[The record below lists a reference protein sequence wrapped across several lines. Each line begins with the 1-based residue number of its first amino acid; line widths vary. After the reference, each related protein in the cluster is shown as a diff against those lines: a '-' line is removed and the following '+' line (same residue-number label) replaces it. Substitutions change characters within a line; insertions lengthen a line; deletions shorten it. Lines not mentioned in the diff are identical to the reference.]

1 LEHSPHTAPL
11 VSRPAPIV
19 LAAVYFFYGTVIL
32 RTLAEAHLI
41 ASALPAYLGL
51 EFLFGMLF
59 TLVLWRPIRRGIWP
73 HLYFI
78 FQTLLVL
85 RLLLPYPR
93 LDFFNILLA
102 LLSFQAPLLFVDW
115 RRWTWVMALVSII
128 ILSLTVLLG
137 VYGFALSLIP
147 AAASIIFPG
156 YVAVAQEIETAQ
168 HKRQELLAELQQA
181 NQQLTASADQV
192 EELSSI
198 QERDRLA
205 RELHDSVSQTVFSIS
220 LHTRAAQI
228 ILERQPD
235 RIQSQLERLQVLS
248 RSALD
253 EMRGLI
259 AHLRP
264 PENESAERIK
274 T

>member
-1 LEHSPHTAPL
+1 MEHSTRAAHLA
-11 VSRPAPIV
+11 SRPAPII
-19 LAAVYFFYGTVIL
+19 LAAVYFFYVTVIL

-41 ASALPAYLGL
+41 STALPVYLGL
-51 EFLFGMLF
+51 EFLFGVLF
-59 TLVLWRPIRRGIWP
+59 TLMLWRPMHGGIWP

-85 RLLLPYPR
+85 RLLIPFPR

-102 LLSFQAPLLFVDW
+102 LLSFQVPLLFVDW
-115 RRWTWVMALVSII
+115 RRRAWVMAFMLII

-137 VYGFALSLIP
+137 VYGLALSLIP
-147 AAASIIFPG
+147 AAASIIFPA
-156 YVAVAQEIETAQ
+156 YVAVAQEIATAQ
-168 HKRQELLAELQQA
+168 HKRQELLTELQQA

-192 EELSSI
+192 DELSSI
-198 QERDRLA
+198 QERNRLA

-228 ILERQPD
+228 ILEREPD
-235 RIQSQLERLQVLS
+235 RIQSQLERLQTLT

-259 AHLRP
+259 AQLRP

>member
-1 LEHSPHTAPL
+1 M
-11 VSRPAPIV
+11 

-32 RTLAEAHLI
+32 RTLAEADLI
-41 ASALPAYLGL
+41 ATALPVYLGL
-51 EFLFGMLF
+51 EFLFGVLF
-59 TLVLWRPIRRGIWP
+59 TLVLWHPIRRGILP
-73 HLYFI
+73 HLYFV

-85 RLLLPYPR
+85 CLLVPYPR
-93 LDFFNILLA
+93 LDFFNILLG
-102 LLSFQAPLLFVDW
+102 LLSFQAPLLFTDR
-115 RRWTWVMALVSII
+115 RRWAWVAALLLII
-128 ILSLTVLLG
+128 ILSLTILLG
-137 VYGFALSLIP
+137 VYGFALSLIA

-156 YVAVAQEIETAQ
+156 YVAVAQEIEAAQ
-168 HKRQELLAELQQA
+168 HKRHELLAELQAA

-192 EELSSI
+192 EELSAI
-198 QERDRLA
+198 QERNRLA

-228 ILERQPD
+228 ILEREPD
-235 RIQSQLERLQVLS
+235 RIKSPLERLQALS

-264 PENESAERIK
+264 PENEFAERIK

>member
-1 LEHSPHTAPL
+1 MQHLNHAAYPL
-11 VSRPAPIV
+11 SRPAPIILV
-19 LAAVYFFYGTVIL
+19 AVYFFYVAVIL
-32 RTLAEAHLI
+32 RTLAEAHAI
-41 ASALPAYLGL
+41 ASSLPVYLGL
-51 EFLFGMLF
+51 EFLFGVLF
-59 TLVLWRPIRRGIWP
+59 TLVLWHPIRGGILP

-85 RLLLPYPR
+85 YLLVPYPR
-93 LDFFNILLA
+93 YDFFNILLG
-102 LLSFQAPLLFVDW
+102 LLAFQAPLLFTDW
-115 RRWTWVMALVSII
+115 RRRAWVMAFVLII

-137 VYGFALSLIP
+137 VYGFALSLIS
-147 AAASIIFPG
+147 AAASIIFPA
-156 YVAVAQEIETAQ
+156 YVAVAQEIEAAQ
-168 HKRQELLAELQQA
+168 RKRQELLAELQQA
-181 NQQLTASADQV
+181 NQQLTAFADQV

-198 QERDRLA
+198 QERNRLA

-228 ILERQPD
+228 MLERQPD
-235 RIQSQLERLQVLS
+235 RIQLQLERLQALT

-264 PENESAERIK
+264 PENESAERIRA
-274 T
+274 